1 MQLGMVITCV
11 RHNFI
16 DFSLV
21 FSHCYCFDVV
31 CSCAV
36 RMKHSVLRNT
46 YSPVFWSHFCLVNI
60 IDCSTSVFQKVPVY
74 CAQHFN
80 GVTPIL

>member
-46 YSPVFWSHFCLVNI
+46 YSPVF
-60 IDCSTSVFQKVPVY
+60 
-74 CAQHFN
+74 
-80 GVTPIL
+80 